1 MIEDQLKALNIV
13 LPTVPVPLAAYVP
26 AVKSGNLVFTS
37 GQLPMLDGVLKFKG
51 KVGADVNEE
60 EAKNAALIAVLNCL
74 AVIKMVIGNLDFV
87 ERIVKVT
94 VFVNSDPSFVNQP
107 EVANGAS
114 ELLLTIFGERG
125 KHARAAVGVNVLPRD
140 ASVEIEMLVE
150 VKSDA
155 S

>member
-1 MIEDQLKALNIV
+1 MIEDQLKELNIV

-26 AVKSGNLVFTS
+26 AVKTGDLFFTS
-37 GQLPMLDGVLKFKG
+37 GQLPMLEGVLKYKG
-51 KVGADVNEE
+51 KVGTDVSEE
-60 EAKNAALIAVLNCL
+60 QAKDAAKIACLNCL
-74 AVIKMVIGNLDFV
+74 AVIKMTIGNLDFV

-114 ELLLTIFGERG
+114 ELLLKIFGEKG

>member
-60 EAKNAALIAVLNCL
+60 DAKNAALIAVLNCL